1 MGSSN
6 QVQDQNG
13 DVKYGS
19 PRHHEKDFKGPIHNR
34 GCTDVLC
41 LLLLLAFLVGW
52 VVVGVFAFSN
62 GDPLVLLYPSNSKG
76 EICGKNYG
84 DGKDFR

>member
-13 DVKYGS
+13 DAKYGL

-62 GDPLVLLYPSNSKG
+62 GDPLLLLYPSNSKG